1 MSNSAFDIE
10 IENNIEDN
18 EYLEIIKNALNTVN
32 KKKFDFVF
40 YVAGVDIHTDDR
52 IGKMNIS
59 TEGIQKREDLVI
71 RNFVNKK
78 IPLCG
83 VLGGGYNKSFDKL
96 VLLHSFLHRACN
108 TLITA
113 R

>member
-1 MSNSAFDIE
+1 MIFIQLVYIQKKLSIKETKKSNLDIE

-78 IPLCG
+78 FHFAGFWEVDIT
-83 VLGGGYNKSFDKL
+83 S
-96 VLLHSFLHRACN
+96 HSIN
-108 TLITA
+108 
-113 R
+113 